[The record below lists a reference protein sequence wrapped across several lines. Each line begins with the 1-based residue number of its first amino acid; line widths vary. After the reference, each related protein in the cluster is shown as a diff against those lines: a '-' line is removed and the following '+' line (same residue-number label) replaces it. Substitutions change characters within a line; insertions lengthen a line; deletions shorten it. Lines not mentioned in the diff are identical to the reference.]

1 MIEPEPLRILYMD
14 EHCVVVDKPAGL
26 LVHRGGLADR
36 REEALLQRLR
46 DQLGGWVYPVHRLD
60 RPTSGIILMARSSTA
75 AAGFAAAFAESQ
87 VDKRYVAVV
96 RGVAPARAEIDS
108 PVRDGDERGAPLR
121 DARTSL
127 ARIAEVELPL
137 AVGRHA
143 TARYSLVVLRPHTG
157 RWRQLRQHCA
167 HLRHPIVGDTTHG
180 EGRHNRLFREHLD
193 SSRLLLRAA
202 HLAVHHP
209 LRGAPLILDAGP
221 DPEWGRLLTRLGWAW
236 PERGAICFS

>member
-1 MIEPEPLRILYMD
+1 MNESEPLRILYMD

-36 REEALLQRLR
+36 REEALVQRLR

-60 RPTSGIILMARSSTA
+60 RPTSGIVLMARSSAA
-75 AAGFAAAFAESQ
+75 AAGFAAAFAEQQ

-121 DARTSL
+121 DARTCL
-127 ARIAEVELPL
+127 ARLAEVELPI

-143 TARYSLVVLRPHTG
+143 TARYSLVALRPHTG

-180 EGRHNRLFREHLD
+180 EGRHNRFFREHLECP
-193 SSRLLLRAA
+193 RLLLRAV
-202 HLAVHHP
+202 HLELRHP
-209 LRGAPLILDAGP
+209 FLGAPLVVDAGSH
-221 DPEWGRLLTRLGWAW
+221 PEWEHLLARLGWAW
-236 PERGAICFS
+236 PARGEISFM